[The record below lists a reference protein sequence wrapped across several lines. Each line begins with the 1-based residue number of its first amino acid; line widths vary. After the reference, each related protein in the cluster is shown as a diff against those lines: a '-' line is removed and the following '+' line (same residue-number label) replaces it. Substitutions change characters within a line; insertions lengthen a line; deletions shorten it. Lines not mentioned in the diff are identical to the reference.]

1 MNREL
6 IIRMIRQFIMGGTI
20 IATTSYI
27 AVYLN
32 PTLAAIFW
40 SFPMS
45 MIPVIIFMWMTNQPR
60 SKIGDYSLSTTISL
74 INLGLFTLFFG
85 YLMKYSK
92 KFNILEALI
101 ISTIVWAI
109 GSFLLYYFYLSKY

>member
-1 MNREL
+1 MDREL

-27 AVYLN
+27 AVYLS

-45 MIPVIIFMWMTNQPR
+45 MIPVILFMWMTNQPR
-60 SKIGDYSLSTTISL
+60 SKIGDYALSTTVSL
-74 INLGLFTLFFG
+74 VNLGLFTLIFG
-85 YLMKYSK
+85 YLMKYTQEFSV
-92 KFNILEALI
+92 LQSLI
-101 ISTIVWAI
+101 VATIFWAI
-109 GSFLLYYFYLSKY
+109 GSFLLYYFYLGR